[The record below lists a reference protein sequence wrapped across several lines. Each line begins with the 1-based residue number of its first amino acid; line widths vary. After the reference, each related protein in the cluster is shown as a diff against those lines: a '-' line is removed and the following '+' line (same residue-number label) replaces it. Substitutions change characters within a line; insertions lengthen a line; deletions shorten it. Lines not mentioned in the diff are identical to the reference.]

1 MPEAEATGDEH
12 VLGVPAKGQLPD
24 PVARRVW
31 APTIFV
37 LVVAASVRLQGSPRM
52 SALARMPR
60 TAPVR
65 TMPRRVFSIA
75 LTSSRPNDRCGPR
88 KWPIG

>member
-1 MPEAEATGDEH
+1 MPEAEAAGHEH
-12 VLGVPAKGQLPD
+12 VLGVAAEGQLPD
-24 PVARRVW
+24 PVTRRVG
-31 APTIFV
+31 APAVTV
-37 LVVAASVRLQGSPRM
+37 PVVAARVRLQGSPRM